1 MTQATH
7 LHPRAEVVGYPEP
20 VLEAVRDLVHEIH
33 ADQVLAHVTAQMM
46 ITMREVFA
54 VAGTDGRKSGLYEAL
69 AQLVLAAADA
79 AEGSDVGEGSR

>member
-1 MTQATH
+1 MTQPSTD
-7 LHPRAEVVGYPEP
+7 LHARAEVVGYSPP
-20 VLEAVRDLVHEIH
+20 LLDAIRDLVHEIH
-33 ADQVLAHVTAQMM
+33 ADPLLAHVAAQSM

-79 AEGSDVGEGSR
+79 KDVAEGSR